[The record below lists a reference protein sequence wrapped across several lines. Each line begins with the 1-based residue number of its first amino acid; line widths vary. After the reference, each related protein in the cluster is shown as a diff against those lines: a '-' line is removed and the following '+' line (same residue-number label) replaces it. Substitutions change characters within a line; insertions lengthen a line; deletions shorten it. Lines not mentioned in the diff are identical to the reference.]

1 LNPPLSTSTLK
12 KEYTIEIVTGKGG
25 GGHYATYHAIRAIA
39 EQENLPWRFQIT
51 DMDDIMASM
60 TAEKKVMN
68 AYNLL
73 GGSVH
78 ELYNRMLK
86 SNWTWLW
93 FFLIRLNKLLVK
105 LNYDAG
111 VRFFEQYW
119 RDRQP
124 DLVLSVVTMCNGVL
138 WEALQKAKPGTP
150 YVTLPIDFADYPP
163 GFWFEPQTDS
173 YAVCATEKAL
183 EQARSLGVKEEC
195 IVPTSGMVIHPR
207 FYQPLKGERAAERE
221 KLGLDPDCLT
231 GLVMFGGNGSNA
243 MLDIAD
249 RLVYLQDRLQLIFLC
264 GHNEELATAL
274 RDRPT
279 VQKRALV
286 TFTQDVPY
294 YMHLSDFFIGK
305 PGPGS
310 LSEALAMKLPV
321 ITECNASTLLHERY
335 NAEWVREKQAG
346 IVLRSFR
353 QIDRAVGQFLVPQ
366 ILDRYRTKVA
376 ELDNRAVFEIVERLQ
391 KILAERSNV
400 SEFVTKLVSQ
410 ERR

>member
-1 LNPPLSTSTLK
+1 LNQPLSTSTLK
-12 KEYTIEIVTGKGG
+12 KEYTINVVTGKGG

-39 EQENLPWRFQIT
+39 EQQNLPWRFQVT

-68 AYNLL
+68 AYNIL

-111 VRFFEQYW
+111 VRFFEPYW
-119 RDRQP
+119 REHQP

-173 YAVCATEKAL
+173 YAFCATEKAL
-183 EQARSLGVKEEC
+183 LQARRLGVKEEC

-207 FYQPLKGERAAERE
+207 FYQPLEGTRAAERE
-221 KLGLDPDCLT
+221 RLGLDPDCLT

-243 MLDIAD
+243 MLDIAE
-249 RLVYLQDRLQLIFLC
+249 RLVCLQDRLQLIFLC
-264 GHNEELATAL
+264 GHNQELATAL
-274 RDRPT
+274 KERPT
-279 VQKRALV
+279 LQKRAIV
-286 TFTQDVPY
+286 PFTQEVPY

-310 LSEALAMKLPV
+310 LSEALAIKLPV
-321 ITECNASTLLHERY
+321 ITERNASTLLHERY
-335 NAEWVREKQAG
+335 NAEWVREKQVG
-346 IVLRSFR
+346 IVLKSFR
-353 QIDRAVGQFLVPQ
+353 HIDRAVGQFLVPP
-366 ILDRYRTKVA
+366 ILERYRTQVA
-376 ELDNRAVFEIVERLQ
+376 KLENRAVFEVVARLQ
-391 KILAERSNV
+391 QILAERSNLAA
-400 SEFVTKLVSQ
+400 LVS
-410 ERR
+410 